1 MRKYT
6 QNLKL
11 VQLTKDI
18 RHHLLQCGVTLT
30 TRVPS
35 QQSEDDSRLGIK
47 KQFGL
52 LGMETMSPVISE
64 NLSTEE
70 TPEIDLFASRLS
82 HKIKTYFLGRS
93 DPFSQEVDTFQQNW
107 FHKTVYAFLPF
118 CMISKV
124 LSKIGK
130 DKVPM
135 TNLVTTAW
143 PSQLWC
149 PEAMRMS
156 MQQPILLT
164 WRSDLL
170 KN

>member
-1 MRKYT
+1 MVALNFEEVYPE
-6 QNLKL
+6 LKTSPINKRYKASSSPMWSHIVKMTADWEL
-11 VQLTKDI
+11 RNNSDSSEWKLCPQSFQRICQL
-18 RHHLLQCGVTLT
+18 R
-30 TRVPS
+30 
-35 QQSEDDSRLGIK
+35 
-47 KQFGL
+47 
-52 LGMETMSPVISE
+52 
-64 NLSTEE
+64 E

-93 DPFSQEVDTFQQNW
+93 DPFSQEADAFQQNW

-156 MQQPILLT
+156 MQ
-164 WRSDLL
+164 
-170 KN
+170 